1 MVSIRYIAFAL
12 VVAAFGWAAPAS
24 AQVADYALVEY
35 EDGNGAVTNAT
46 DVPGGE
52 VDTGTYD
59 EVDTGTYDED
69 TILNEAGNFF
79 GAGAEGLGKIV
90 EKIFADLGRPSG
102 YIKGTE
108 GSAALIFGLRYG
120 SGELAHKIEGNRL
133 VHWTGPSIGLDA
145 GGNLSKT
152 FTLVYNLYDTE
163 DLYHRYP
170 AVEGSFYY
178 IGGLGVNYQKRGEVV
193 LAPIRLGVGLRAG
206 ANIGYL
212 KYSKKRKILPF

>member
-1 MVSIRYIAFAL
+1 MTSIRYIAFAL
-12 VVAAFGWAAPAS
+12 VVTAFGWTAS
-24 AQVADYALVEY
+24 AGAQVADYAAVEY
-35 EDGNGAVTNAT
+35 EDGNGAVTNSDDYAGT
-46 DVPGGE
+46 QTSDGE
-52 VDTGTYD
+52 YDDGTYD
-59 EVDTGTYDED
+59 EKTVMA
-69 TILNEAGNFF
+69 EAGDFF
-79 GAGAEGLGKIV
+79 GDGAEGLGKII
-90 EKIFADLGRPSG
+90 EKIFADLGRPNG

-108 GSAALIFGLRYG
+108 GSGALVIGLRYG
-120 SGELAHKIEGNRL
+120 NGQLAHKIEGNRP

-170 AVEGSFYY
+170 AIEGSFYY
-178 IGGLGVNYQKRGEVV
+178 IGGLGVNYQKRNDVV

>member
-1 MVSIRYIAFAL
+1 MVSIRYIAFLL
-12 VVAAFGWAAPAS
+12 VVAAFGWASPAS
-24 AQVADYALVEY
+24 AQVADYAVVEY

-52 VDTGTYD
+52 I
-59 EVDTGTYDED
+59 DTGTYDED
-69 TILNEAGNFF
+69 TILNEAGDFF
-79 GAGAEGLGKIV
+79 GEGAEGLGKII
-90 EKIFADLGRPSG
+90 EKIFADLGRPNG

-108 GSAALIFGLRYG
+108 GSAALIIGLRYG

-145 GGNLSKT
+145 GGNLSKS

-170 AVEGSFYY
+170 AIEGSFYY
-178 IGGLGVNYQKRGEVV
+178 IGGLGVNYQKRGDVV